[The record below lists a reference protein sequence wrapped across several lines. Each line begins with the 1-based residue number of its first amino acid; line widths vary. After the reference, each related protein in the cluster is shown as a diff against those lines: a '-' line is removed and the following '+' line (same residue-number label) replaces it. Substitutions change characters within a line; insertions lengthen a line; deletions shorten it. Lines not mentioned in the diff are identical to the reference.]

1 MSFMSERVKNIV
13 NRIGQ
18 DVIFIDRTS
27 VFNTAT
33 GENVHTDSETTT
45 KGFVRKYT
53 PRELTGGLIQQI
65 DREVK
70 VAIDAISF
78 TPKESDQLR
87 IETKTYTIIAVDSVN
102 AKNDDCLYVIQV
114 RGNAN

>member
-1 MSFMSERVKNIV
+1 MSFMSERVKNLV
-13 NRIGQ
+13 GRVGQ
-18 DVIFIDRTS
+18 DVTFVDRTS
-27 VFNTAT
+27 AYNTST
-33 GENVHTDSETTT
+33 GENVHTDTETTV

-53 PRELTGGLIQQI
+53 PRELTGGLVQQI

-70 VAIDAISF
+70 VATDAISF
-78 TPKESDQLR
+78 TPKESDQLK
-87 IETKTYTIIAVDSVN
+87 IETKTYTIIAIDSVN